1 MAQRQIA
8 RRVVVDPGEGREAA
22 PQDARAERRSVRRR
36 LEDAAFADAFE
47 RAPEVLL
54 VLALAQM
61 VSAVWLGALQ
71 QRGAV
76 LLCAMLA
83 LAGLVPCAL
92 GHRALR
98 QARAAGAPRE
108 QLQRLRRRWQCRMAL
123 ALLTPALTLAADLL
137 SAGRVELEAVVVL
150 VLVSLYVAAV
160 WAAWPLLGSMAAVG
174 AAACALVCVGLG
186 ELRLALSLAA
196 AAMLALWLRHQVAAV
211 WLRAMRARLGA
222 DDLSASLARER
233 DAALRAQADAH
244 RFVATASHDL
254 RQPMHA
260 LGLFVSSLER
270 RVQGTPEASI
280 VRNMTRSIEALDQS
294 FGAML
299 DISRLEAGSMEV
311 NLQHFALRD
320 VFRRLHLHF
329 AGLAETAGL
338 GLRFSPGG
346 KSVRSDPQLLERVLG
361 NLVQNALRHTREG
374 GVVVVARSTR
384 THTNIEV
391 WDTGSGI
398 APEEL
403 PRIFDEFYQV
413 REGARRRQRG
423 LGLGLAIV
431 RRLVRL
437 MGHTLTVASCPG
449 RGTMFRIG
457 IATGALDEMERATA
471 AADTVPMPLFEAR
484 SILVIDDDEA
494 IREGLTAVLS
504 EWGYEVMTAAGIGE
518 ALALAGEAG
527 GAIDLILSDL
537 HLADGE
543 DGLDAIDSVRRRCAL
558 PVPALVIT
566 GDTTADE
573 MRRVE
578 QAGLV
583 LLFKPLQPRRLMA
596 ALRQMSA
603 QT

>member
-1 MAQRQIA
+1 MARVA
-8 RRVVVDPGEGREAA
+8 RLVVVGPGEGSGGDDPAQQRS
-22 PQDARAERRSVRRR
+22 ERRSVQRR
-36 LEDAAFADAFE
+36 LDDAAFADAFE
-47 RAPEVLL
+47 RAPGVLL
-54 VLALAQM
+54 VLAMAQV

-76 LLCAMLA
+76 LLCAA
-83 LAGLVPCAL
+83 LSLGWLLLCAL
-92 GHRALR
+92 GQRGLRLTTDEMPRREDLRHR
-98 QARAAGAPRE
+98 
-108 QLQRLRRRWQCRMAL
+108 RRRWQRLMMP
-123 ALLTPALTLAADLL
+123 ALLTPSAVLIADLL

-150 VLVSLYVAAV
+150 VLVCLYAASV
-160 WAAWPLLGSMAAVG
+160 WAARPVLGSAAALG
-174 AAACALVCVGLG
+174 AATCALVCAVRG
-186 ELRLALSLAA
+186 EYRLALSLAA
-196 AAMLALWLRHQVAAV
+196 AAMLALWLRRQVAAV
-211 WLRAMRARLGA
+211 WLRAMRARLDA
-222 DDLSASLARER
+222 DDLGAALARER
-233 DAALRAQADAH
+233 DAAVRAQHDAH

-270 RVQGTPEASI
+270 RLQGAPEEFI
-280 VRNMTRSIEALDQS
+280 VRNMVRSIEALDQS

-329 AGLAETAGL
+329 AGLAEAAGL

-457 IATGALDEMERATA
+457 IATGELDELERATA
-471 AADTVPMPLFEAR
+471 AADTVPLPVFEAR

-494 IREGLTAVLS
+494 IREGLGAVLS
-504 EWGYEVMTAAGIGE
+504 EWGYEVHAAAGIGE
-518 ALALAGEAG
+518 AMQLARESG

-543 DGLDAIDSVRRRCAL
+543 DGLDAVESVRRICGL

-573 MRRVE
+573 MRRVGE
-578 QAGLV
+578 AGMV

-596 ALRQMSA
+596 ALCRLDLRG
-603 QT
+603 

>member
-1 MAQRQIA
+1 M
-8 RRVVVDPGEGREAA
+8 
-22 PQDARAERRSVRRR
+22 
-36 LEDAAFADAFE
+36 
-47 RAPEVLL
+47 
-54 VLALAQM
+54 
-61 VSAVWLGALQ
+61 
-71 QRGAV
+71 
-76 LLCAMLA
+76 
-83 LAGLVPCAL
+83 
-92 GHRALR
+92 
-98 QARAAGAPRE
+98 
-108 QLQRLRRRWQCRMAL
+108 
-123 ALLTPALTLAADLL
+123 
-137 SAGRVELEAVVVL
+137 
-150 VLVSLYVAAV
+150 
-160 WAAWPLLGSMAAVG
+160 
-174 AAACALVCVGLG
+174 
-186 ELRLALSLAA
+186 
-196 AAMLALWLRHQVAAV
+196 
-211 WLRAMRARLGA
+211 
-222 DDLSASLARER
+222 
-233 DAALRAQADAH
+233 
-244 RFVATASHDL
+244 
-254 RQPMHA
+254 
-260 LGLFVSSLER
+260 
-270 RVQGTPEASI
+270 
-280 VRNMTRSIEALDQS
+280 
-294 FGAML
+294 
-299 DISRLEAGSMEV
+299 
-311 NLQHFALRD
+311 
-320 VFRRLHLHF
+320 
-329 AGLAETAGL
+329 
-338 GLRFSPGG
+338 
-346 KSVRSDPQLLERVLG
+346 RSDPQLLERVLG

-596 ALRQMSA
+596 ALCRIDSHR
-603 QT
+603 